1 MCCDMMPD
9 MVATTR
15 TFGLRASL
23 LPGGGTARAPRRASG
38 FTLIEIMVVVTIL
51 GILAALI
58 VPRVVGRTDDARVAA
73 AKQDI
78 AQLMQALKLY
88 RLDNG
93 RYPTQEQGLRALV
106 EKPVSD
112 PVPQNWKQGGYLDP
126 PVLRKDPWG
135 NEYQY
140 LNPGVHGDVDVFSY
154 GRDGVP
160 GGTGPDADIGSWN
173 L

>member
-1 MCCDMMPD
+1 MM
-9 MVATTR
+9 VTATSARYRDCVRTR
-15 TFGLRASL
+15 RIWTQ
-23 LPGGGTARAPRRASG
+23 G

-88 RLDNG
+88 RLDSG
-93 RYPTQEQGLRALV
+93 RYPTNEQGLQALIERPTV
-106 EKPVSD
+106 E
-112 PVPQNWKQGGYLDP
+112 PVPGNWKQGGYLDP
-126 PVLRKDPWG
+126 PILRKDPWG
-135 NEYQY
+135 QSYQY
-140 LNPGVHGDVDVFSY
+140 LNPGLHGEVDVMSF
-154 GRDGVP
+154 GRDGQP
-160 GGTGPDADIGSWN
+160 GGEGPDADIGSWS